1 LQGNSKGEK
10 ENSVQSFLNES
21 FSIATDIQHKKL
33 TKKKLTLTTNFH
45 LESPEESQILI

>member
-1 LQGNSKGEK
+1 MFSGRN
-10 ENSVQSFLNES
+10 

-33 TKKKLTLTTNFH
+33 KKKKKLTLTTNFH